1 MEKIVLDYIN
11 KINYQP
17 LEIDELYQCFS
28 DYEFSK
34 EEFIDIIKKL
44 IENHEVFL
52 NKKQDRIISARQA
65 NMYKG
70 IISVKNDFLFGF
82 IKSSLPFDVYVSK
95 GSLGGAFNG
104 DEVLFSLD
112 GYSSDEGI
120 VQRVLKR
127 KTEYIVGVVYKQNN
141 LLCLKHTE
149 KGFPVVRLKN
159 TDKIRCEQII
169 RAKITKY
176 DKFLCE
182 ANVIEVIGDTREIG
196 MDITQVMASY
206 NLVQEFNE
214 EVILEANNL
223 DSLEV
228 NIESR
233 TDYTD
238 KLVFTIDG
246 VDAKDLDDAISIKK
260 LDNGCYEL
268 GVYIADV
275 SYYVREGSLLD
286 KEAYN
291 RGTSVYL
298 ADRVIPM
305 LPFKLSNDLCSLN
318 PDEEKLVIACIM
330 NIDNDGNVI
339 ESNITE
345 GIIKSKKRL
354 NYRDCNKVLDAGI
367 SCVPD
372 YADVYESL
380 KIMEELALKLF
391 DNKYKRGALDFDVPE
406 SKVILNEEGKA
417 VDVIKVERGI
427 SEHIIEEFM
436 IIANETVASFIE
448 SMDLPFIYRV
458 HDEPDGLRFQTFK
471 ASISNLGYRVKS
483 LHPLELQ
490 RLLESIDEKDE
501 YLKTVVL
508 RMMAKAVYSELNIGH
523 FGLASKSY
531 THFTSPIRRYPD
543 LIVHRLLRKYLFNH
557 QIDSSEFLELTNKI
571 RDIAIQSSERERNAT
586 ECELKVLD
594 MKKTEY
600 MQQFIG
606 DKFPGVVSSV
616 TRFGV
621 FVTVKDSI
629 DGLVHVSNMD
639 GDYYEYDNYNNQY
652 VGRRTNKKIK
662 MGDKVNVVL
671 INANKEANEID
682 FRLFGVETK
691 QFRSNRGMSYGKNKK
706 DKREGRS
713 GKKNKN
719 YRKK

>member
-1 MEKIVLDYIN
+1 MEKIILDYIN

-17 LEIDELYQCFS
+17 MEIDELYECFRN
-28 DYEFSK
+28 YEFEK
-34 EEFIDIIKKL
+34 EEFIDIINLL
-44 IENHEVFL
+44 IDNYDIFW
-52 NKKQDRIISARQA
+52 NKKKDRIISARQA
-65 NMYKG
+65 NLYKG
-70 IISVKNDFLFGF
+70 TISVKNDFLFGF
-82 IKSSLPFDVYVSK
+82 IKSSLPFDVYVPK
-95 GSLGGAFNG
+95 GMLFGAFNG

-112 GYSSDEGI
+112 GHNSDEGI
-120 VQRVLKR
+120 VQKVLKR
-127 KTEYIVGVVYKQNN
+127 KIEYIVGVVYKHNN

-149 KGFPVVRLKN
+149 KGFPIVRLKN
-159 TDKIRCEQII
+159 TDKIKCEQII
-169 RAKITKY
+169 RAKVIKY

-182 ANVIEVIGDTREIG
+182 ANVVDVIGDASEIG

-206 NLVQEFNE
+206 NLVQEFNK
-214 EVILEANNL
+214 EVIDEANNL
-223 DSLEV
+223 DSLYV
-228 NIESR
+228 NKDER
-233 TDYTD
+233 VDYTD

-260 LDNGCYEL
+260 LDNGYYEL

-275 SYYVREGSLLD
+275 SYYVREDSELD

-318 PDEEKLVIACIM
+318 PDEEKLVIACVMTI
-330 NIDNDGNVI
+330 NSEGYVI
-339 ESNITE
+339 ENSINQ

-354 NYRDCNKVLDAGI
+354 NYRDCNKVLDEGI
-367 SCVPD
+367 DSVPE
-372 YADVYESL
+372 YIDVYDSL

-406 SKVILNEEGKA
+406 SKVILNEEGTA
-417 VDVIKVERGI
+417 IDVVKIERGI

-458 HDEPDGLRFQTFK
+458 HDEPDGLRFQSFK
-471 ASISNLGYRVKS
+471 ASVMNMGYKIRS

-490 RLLESIDEKDE
+490 KLLESIDEKDD
-501 YLKTVVL
+501 YLKTIVL

-557 QIDSSEFLELTNKI
+557 EIDSSEFVTLTNKI
-571 RDIAIQSSERERNAT
+571 RDIAVHSSERERNAS

-594 MKKTEY
+594 MKKAEY
-600 MQQFIG
+600 MQDFVG
-606 DKFPGVVSSV
+606 DKFSGVVSSV

-639 GDYYEYDNYNNQY
+639 GDYFEYDNYNNQY
-652 VGRRTNKKIK
+652 IGRRTNKKIK
-662 MGDKVNVVL
+662 MGDKVSVIL

-682 FRLFGVETK
+682 FRLTGIETNK
-691 QFRSNRGMSYGKNKK
+691 VRSNRGMKYGKNKK

-719 YRKK
+719 HRKK